1 MTSRQMFEAAITTV
15 LEHEGGYSDH
25 PDDTGGATNFGIS
38 TRANPDVDV
47 ASLTRDD
54 AVEIYWDRY
63 WVGQGYDLLPLH
75 VAIKTFDLGV
85 NMGRSRAVACLQRA
99 LRACGTI
106 VDVDG
111 VLGPQ
116 TAGATA
122 GACELAVMAALRSEA
137 AGQYRLILLRDP
149 SQMSFTIGWMKRAY
163 S

>member
-1 MTSRQMFEAAITTV
+1 MTSRQMFEAAIVGV

-25 PDDTGGATNFGIS
+25 PNDTGGVTNFGIS
-38 TRANPDVDV
+38 SRANPDIDV
-47 ASLTRDD
+47 ATLTREE

-63 WVGQGYDLLPLH
+63 WVGQGYDLLPLQ

-85 NMGRSRAVACLQRA
+85 NMGRARAVTCLQQA

-116 TAGATA
+116 TAAATL
-122 GACELAVMAALRSEA
+122 GVCELAVMAALRSEA

-149 SQMSFTIGWMKRAY
+149 SQMSFTVGWMKRAY

>member
-1 MTSRQMFEAAITTV
+1 MSSRETFNKAIEIV
-15 LEHEGGYSDH
+15 LAHEGGYVDH
-25 PDDTGGATNFGIS
+25 QNDRGGATNFGIS
-38 TRANPDVDV
+38 SRSNPGVDIEH
-47 ASLTRDD
+47 LTREKAID
-54 AVEIYWDRY
+54 IYWTSY
-63 WVGQGYDLLPLH
+63 WRGQGYELLPLH

-85 NMGRSRAVACLQRA
+85 NMGRSRAVTCLQRA

-122 GACELAVMAALRSEA
+122 GACELVVMAALRSEA
-137 AGQYRLILLRDP
+137 AGQYRMILLRDP
-149 SQMSFTIGWMKRAY
+149 SQMPFTVGWMKRAY